1 LSTNAF
7 VPAVSPDDVL
17 VLGAGVSGLAAAAH
31 LTQAG
36 CTVRV
41 LDARDRVG
49 GRVRTVRG
57 DGWPVP
63 MDLGAEFIQGRIPEL
78 FSLVQHAGL
87 PVVELGGERW
97 QSRAGQLSRAGP
109 LFGGLEELLTGV
121 PELRAEDDLSFD
133 QFLASGAA
141 AEAPPESRAMARAW
155 MESYDAADPGR
166 ISIRALVRER
176 KAEQMIEGQ
185 RAFRLVTGYDG
196 VAQTLLRAIPPKRG
210 QLELETVVTEV
221 HWTPDAVSVEA
232 RGPLGEVRGPFS
244 AQRLVVALP
253 VGVLK
258 ASPTE
263 AGGVRFSPPLDRKRE
278 ALRGLEMGNVVK
290 LVLAFRER
298 FWTRLFSDELGFL
311 ITFDEPYQAWWTGY
325 PVYAP
330 VLVAWAGGSAADAL
344 ASLTL
349 EQRVDRALESL
360 AGVLSVARAD
370 VDRQM
375 VAWQTHDWAVDPYAR
390 GAYSYVLVGGMEAQA
405 DLARPVENT
414 LFFAGEATELE
425 GHQATVHG
433 ALFAG
438 RRAADEVLQSLG
450 GRRP

>member
-1 LSTNAF
+1 
-7 VPAVSPDDVL
+7 
-17 VLGAGVSGLAAAAH
+17 
-31 LTQAG
+31 
-36 CTVRV
+36 
-41 LDARDRVG
+41 
-49 GRVRTVRG
+49 
-57 DGWPVP
+57 
-63 MDLGAEFIQGRIPEL
+63 
-78 FSLVQHAGL
+78 
-87 PVVELGGERW
+87 
-97 QSRAGQLSRAGP
+97 
-109 LFGGLEELLTGV
+109 
-121 PELRAEDDLSFD
+121 
-133 QFLASGAA
+133 
-141 AEAPPESRAMARAW
+141 
-155 MESYDAADPGR
+155 
-166 ISIRALVRER
+166 
-176 KAEQMIEGQ
+176 MIDGQ

-196 VAQTLLRAIPPKRG
+196 LPQTLLQAIPPKRG
-210 QLELETVVTEV
+210 QVELETVVTEV
-221 HWTPDAVSVEA
+221 HWTPGAVSVEA
-232 RGPLGEVRGPFS
+232 RGPLGQVRGPFS

-263 AGGVRFSPPLDRKRE
+263 PGGVRFSPPLHRKHE
-278 ALRGLEMGNVVK
+278 ALHGLEMGNVVK
-290 LVLAFRER
+290 LVMSFQER
-298 FWTRLFSDELGFL
+298 FWTRPLSDELGFL
-311 ITFDEPYQAWWTGY
+311 VTFDEPFQAWWTGY

-330 VLVAWAGGSAADAL
+330 VLVAWAGGSAAEAL

-349 EQRVDRALESL
+349 EQRADRALESL

-370 VDRQM
+370 VDRQV